1 MRVANESYA
10 LKMNIIV
17 IFSFSLNIACSQYFV
32 VLMQYVTKKYS
43 YLIFNTY
50 SMKQPDVGPI
60 FNTYSMKQP
69 DVVFDVYYFEA
80 IKMMSQGFSNFLW
93 RV

>member
-1 MRVANESYA
+1 MRAIPS
-10 LKMNIIV
+10 
-17 IFSFSLNIACSQYFV
+17 
-32 VLMQYVTKKYS
+32 
-43 YLIFNTY
+43 

-69 DVVFDVYYFEA
+69 DVGLDVYYFEA
-80 IKMMSQGFSNFLW
+80 IKMMSQGFSNFVW